1 MDKTQTIYQIRIWCS
16 NDNCTEFWYDKELS
30 DYYANRDDAEKELS
44 KYNNLTPSQLEKKC
58 KVICVGENKPYIET
72 LTLRL

>member
-1 MDKTQTIYQIRIWCS
+1 MTKTQTIYQIRIWCS
-16 NDNCTEFWYDKELS
+16 DDNCAEFWYEKELS

-44 KYNNLTPSQLEKKC
+44 KYDNLTPSQLERKC
-58 KVICVGENKPYIET
+58 NVICVGENKPYIEK